1 MSKSDSGPVASTF
14 RGSADRFA
22 ILMGRTAMVLSLV
35 AAAYMVVF
43 APFVASIPA
52 CTRPAWLEE
61 AGERLGFSSIVLTFL
76 VGGFSALIGL
86 IVRKARA
93 ISLGLAS
100 ISVLVISFFIAVATM
115 NRGENF
121 NGDGAAVANLRTI
134 NAAEVTYN
142 SSHDLKYGTIEDLT
156 REELLDSRFV
166 TGPVSGYNFKVSLDQ
181 SGYTATATRDAAN
194 CSARWDY
201 FTESDA
207 IIRYSRNASRAP
219 RGKAGQPAL

>member
-43 APFVASIPA
+43 APFVASIPV

-115 NRGENF
+115 NREENF

-207 IIRYSRNASRAP
+207 IIRYSRNAFRAP